1 MSLCNSFIFHETK
14 KRLQCNKHIM
24 MIQAFLKIQRSDE
37 KFTYNINFDSILGPE
52 RHRQKR

>member
-1 MSLCNSFIFHETK
+1 
-14 KRLQCNKHIM
+14 M